1 MDAWFWVWVGLAAVL
16 SVAEIFTGGFFLLPF
31 GLGAAVAALAN
42 YAGLGVGWQ
51 WTVFVGASA
60 ILLWALRRYGD
71 RLTKESPQGVGADR
85 LIGKCGVVTEALD
98 HHAGHGMVRVQRE
111 QWRADAPG
119 YEPVAVGTSVTV
131 VKLEGA
137 HLIVRPT
144 DAECDNE

>member
-31 GLGAAVAALAN
+31 GLGAAVAAVAN
-42 YAGLGVGWQ
+42 YAGAGIGWQ
-51 WTVFVGASA
+51 WVTFVGSSA
-60 ILLWALRRYGD
+60 ILLLALRHYSD

-85 LIGKCGVVTEALD
+85 LIGKCGVVTETLD

-119 YEPVAVGTSVTV
+119 FEPVPEGTNVTV
-131 VKLEGA
+131 VRLEGA

-144 DAECDNE
+144 EESCEND